1 MTAVAVLICQHHHG
15 VGAGNKVGVAPLHF
29 CGTAV
34 VNLNRRAGGILIR
47 VFQIRGGHIVN
58 GLLPVRLILIIHII
72 NAVCGIVHDIRINR
86 GVTIGILIQQLRRAV
101 MGHIHQIVRKHIIN
115 LLFRTAGKAGGG
127 QREIHHILAGGI
139 VPNHLRR
146 PKAMNGFIGRQSRS
160 AVCILHILNGD
171 MRLVGPIYQI
181 RRTPHGHSVVHI
193 PPAEGS
199 VHIRCYHIVVA
210 VLTTEQ
216 IRVTGTAGAGS
227 LLYNRLV
234 AVDGSKVVAVIRN
247 SKANLLFTGIV
258 AGKIGKNILTA
269 GRSCRGG
276 GRSSKRQSSKASE
289 RHQHCKEN
297 CNQPFAG

>member
-34 VNLNRRAGGILIR
+34 VNLNRRASGILIR
-47 VFQIRGGHIVN
+47 VFQVRGGHIVN

-72 NAVCGIVHDIRINR
+72 DAVCGIVHDIRINR
-86 GVTIGILIQQLRRAV
+86 GVTVWILIQQLRCTV

-127 QREIHHILAGGI
+127 QREIHHILAGGS
-139 VPNHLRR
+139 VPDHLRR
-146 PKAMNGFIGRQSRS
+146 PKAMNGFICRQSRS

-171 MRLVGPIYQI
+171 MGLLGPIYQI

-193 PPAEGS
+193 PPATGS
-199 VHIRCYHIVVA
+199 IHIRCYHIEVA

-227 LLYNRLV
+227 LLCNRLV

>member
-1 MTAVAVLICQHHHG
+1 
-15 VGAGNKVGVAPLHF
+15 
-29 CGTAV
+29 
-34 VNLNRRAGGILIR
+34 
-47 VFQIRGGHIVN
+47 
-58 GLLPVRLILIIHII
+58 
-72 NAVCGIVHDIRINR
+72 
-86 GVTIGILIQQLRRAV
+86 
-101 MGHIHQIVRKHIIN
+101 
-115 LLFRTAGKAGGG
+115 
-127 QREIHHILAGGI
+127 
-139 VPNHLRR
+139 
-146 PKAMNGFIGRQSRS
+146 MNGFIGRQSRS

-171 MRLVGPIYQI
+171 MRLLGPIYQI

-234 AVDGSKVVAVIRN
+234 AVDGSIRN

-276 GRSSKRQSSKASE
+276 GRSSKKAE
-289 RHQHCKEN
+289 Q
-297 CNQPFAG
+297 